1 MPVNAARP
9 PCFRV
14 PVVEC
19 TGCEPWGIEQG
30 RTAFSKIDTSLRGR
44 PEVIVNLDFGGIVR
58 FDSSCSREIIVGLI
72 RKYRGARWF
81 FVTGVANESV
91 RENIDAAMLKSEV
104 SVLYRRSKNAF
115 GVLGVSLKPHLKET
129 LDVVE
134 KFGTTTSKEVAAR
147 LGGLALPACINRLK
161 DLVDAGLVM
170 RAEGTAESGG
180 KEFLFAALR

>member
-1 MPVNAARP
+1 MPVNVRP
-9 PCFRV
+9 QTFRI

-19 TGCEPWGIEQG
+19 IGKEGWGIDHG
-30 RTAFSKIDTSLRGR
+30 RAGFAKIDAGLRGR
-44 PEVIVNLDFGGIVR
+44 PEPIINLDLGGIAR
-58 FDSSCSREIIVGLI
+58 FDSSCSREVIVGLI
-72 RKYRGARWF
+72 RKYQGVRWF
-81 FVTGVANESV
+81 FITGVASESV

-104 SVLYRRSKNAF
+104 SVLHRTSRNAYD
-115 GVLGVSLKPHLKET
+115 VLGVALKAHLRET

-134 KFGTTTSKEVAAR
+134 RLGTTTSKEVAGR
-147 LGGLALPACINRLK
+147 LKGLALPACINRLK